1 MGKVQEILIGHRT
14 FAVDIDWKRWEE
26 ERCNQLR
33 CQKFDAWSEKWITV
47 YQLKNS
53 RLWTDTAIRR
63 WPGVPLQQG
72 KYKVLSVEA
81 VRMAETRPDF
91 QAKLQTRIDKVWFDM
106 NAELQYNVK
115 PSGCLSKVIVVS
127 CDSGEVR
134 FGIKCQSC
142 EWSVHGHDHVIEEY
156 DGLIQLAADK
166 AEGVHL
172 VAKK

>member
-1 MGKVQEILIGHRT
+1 
-14 FAVDIDWKRWEE
+14 
-26 ERCNQLR
+26 
-33 CQKFDAWSEKWITV
+33 ITV

-115 PSGCLSKVIVVS
+115 PSGCLSKVIV
-127 CDSGEVR
+127 
-134 FGIKCQSC
+134 
-142 EWSVHGHDHVIEEY
+142 
-156 DGLIQLAADK
+156 
-166 AEGVHL
+166 
-172 VAKK
+172 

>member
-1 MGKVQEILIGHRT
+1 
-14 FAVDIDWKRWEE
+14 
-26 ERCNQLR
+26 
-33 CQKFDAWSEKWITV
+33 
-47 YQLKNS
+47 
-53 RLWTDTAIRR
+53 
-63 WPGVPLQQG
+63 
-72 KYKVLSVEA
+72 
-81 VRMAETRPDF
+81 MAETRPDF

-106 NAELQYNVK
+106 SAELQYNVK